1 MSYFI
6 NPVEEDRCVFLSYE
20 GRLPA
25 AELSTARNAADGVLN
40 ERHWRRMVVDVTQ
53 LQSVPA
59 WPELF
64 DWAHGLSRDVAQP
77 TRVALVIRPE
87 QMRRAKSV
95 EKIARNRRV
104 FLTYFLDPE
113 KATAWVKQTGSL
125 GRNRTGN
132 KEKEERTMNPS
143 RSRQRPSLSLM
154 IPLPVCRSV

>member
-20 GRLPA
+20 GTMPA
-25 AELSTARNAADGVLN
+25 EELSTARNAADGMLN

-53 LQSVPA
+53 MQSVPP

-64 DWAHGLSRDVAQP
+64 AWAHGLSKDVAQP

-95 EKIARNRRV
+95 EKAARNRRV
-104 FLTYFLDPE
+104 FLTYFLDPK
-113 KATAWVKQTGSL
+113 KATAWVKQTSSL
-125 GRNRTGN
+125 RRDQTRN
-132 KEKEERTMNPS
+132 KEPITTTE
-143 RSRQRPSLSLM
+143 
-154 IPLPVCRSV
+154 